1 MFYDTK
7 FHSVSITLIVTFQSS
22 SVADTAYIIFYLSL
36 SLALLQLVFQSSPSS
51 SQLMDSHRLLSCTP
65 VSLDLFGLENQ
76 LLKKPRWTQTNVI

>member
-51 SQLMDSHRLLSCTP
+51 SQLMDSLPRAALLYSSESRSFWVRKP
-65 VSLDLFGLENQ
+65 VIKE
-76 LLKKPRWTQTNVI
+76 T